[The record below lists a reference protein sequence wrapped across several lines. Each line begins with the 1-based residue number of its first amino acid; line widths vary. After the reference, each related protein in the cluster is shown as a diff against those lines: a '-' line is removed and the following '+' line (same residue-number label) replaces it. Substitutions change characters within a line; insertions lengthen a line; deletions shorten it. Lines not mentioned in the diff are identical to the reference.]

1 MGGHCVGIKTRP
13 WDWRSLGRSGKSNL
27 LERLSLKTEGKQDG
41 NKASGEVGR
50 KQNKKKQKAR

>member
-1 MGGHCVGIKTRP
+1 MGIKTRP

-50 KQNKKKQKAR
+50 KQNKTKQKAG